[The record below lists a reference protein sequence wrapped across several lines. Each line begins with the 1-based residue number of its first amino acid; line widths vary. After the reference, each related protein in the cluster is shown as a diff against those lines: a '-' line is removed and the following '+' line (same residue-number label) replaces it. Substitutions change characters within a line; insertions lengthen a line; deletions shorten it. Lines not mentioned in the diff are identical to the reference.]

1 MSNRIIRALAAQGQ
15 VRALAITATE
25 LVEEARQRHDTWPT
39 TTAALGRTLMA
50 VAMLGVTLKNDENI
64 TLRIQGDGPM
74 GTVIAQSRANGTVRG
89 YVQEP
94 HTHVPPKHPGKLDVG
109 SAVGK
114 GFIHITRD
122 MGLKEPYT
130 GTAELVSG
138 EIAEDLAYY
147 FAQSEQTPS
156 IVALGV
162 LVGTEGQV
170 EAAGGYL
177 VQLLPQAEEAVI
189 QQLEANVEKVRPVTD
204 LVAEGM
210 AGEDMLHQVLQ
221 GLDVEIVETRETGFV
236 CNCSKERLSRVLISL
251 GSDQLSDLA
260 DEGGIELVCHFCGDK
275 YYFEADELTKL
286 LEESRG

>member
-15 VRALAITATE
+15 VRALAITGTE
-25 LVEEARQRHDTWPT
+25 LVEEARRRHDTWPT
-39 TTAALGRTLMA
+39 STAALGRSLMA
-50 VAMLGVTLKNDENI
+50 VSMLGVTLKNDENI
-64 TLRIQGDGPM
+64 TLRIQGDGPL
-74 GTVIAQSRANGTVRG
+74 GTVIAQSRADGTVKG

-94 HTHVPPKHPGKLDVG
+94 HTDIPPKHPGKLDVG
-109 SAVGK
+109 GAVGK

-162 LVGTEGQV
+162 LVGTEEQV
-170 EAAGGYL
+170 QAAGGYL
-177 VQLLPQAEEAVI
+177 IQLLPQADEEVI
-189 QQLEANVEKVRPVTD
+189 KQLEANMEIVRPVTD
-204 LVAEGM
+204 MVAEGLT
-210 AGEDMLHQVLQ
+210 GEDMLRQVLQ
-221 GLDVEIVETRETGFV
+221 GLDVEIVETRETGFA
-236 CNCSKERLSRVLISL
+236 CNCSKERLSKVLISL
-251 GSDQLSDLA
+251 GSDQLCDLA

-275 YYFEADELTKL
+275 YYFEKDELTKL